1 MKNNFKDF
9 MLRTF
14 TNLEMYPYLD
24 DLFSNLD
31 SFIDDFKSLKRP
43 FLNITMPPRHLKS
56 ETVSIRL
63 PAYLNEKFSDLN
75 IGVFCINQDLANLFY
90 RKFKEICPKNK
101 IKNNIKYFGF
111 GTGLGCRDFDLIIFD
126 DLIRNNKERDSERYN
141 EYLKEQIPYIVR
153 RLNTPFK
160 KPAGLINCHTRWS
173 CEDQTGI
180 LMNNYQNKNWKT
192 LKYQFITKLTER
204 YTIEEILRTAH
215 NYPSEIFK
223 ALFMQEP
230 VK

>member
-1 MKNNFKDF
+1 MESNFKDF
-9 MLRTF
+9 MIRTF
-14 TNLEMYPYLD
+14 RNLEMYPYLD

-31 SFIDDFKSLKRP
+31 NFIDDFKSLMRP

-63 PAYLNEKFSDLN
+63 PAYINEKFTDLD
-75 IGVFCINQDLANLFY
+75 IAVFCNNQNLANFFY
-90 RKFKEICPKNK
+90 NKFKEICPKNK
-101 IKNNIKYFGF
+101 IKNNIQYFGF
-111 GTGLGCRDFDLIIFD
+111 GGSLGGRHFDLIIFD
-126 DLIRNNKERDSERYN
+126 DLITNISERDSKIFKEN
-141 EYLKEQIPYIVR
+141 LKLNLLHILT
-153 RLNTPFK
+153 RLNTPYR

-173 CEDQTGI
+173 TDDQTEI
-180 LMNNYQNKNWKT
+180 LMNRYKNKNWKT
-192 LKYQFITKLTER
+192 LKYQFITKMTER

-215 NYPSEIFK
+215 NYLSEIFK